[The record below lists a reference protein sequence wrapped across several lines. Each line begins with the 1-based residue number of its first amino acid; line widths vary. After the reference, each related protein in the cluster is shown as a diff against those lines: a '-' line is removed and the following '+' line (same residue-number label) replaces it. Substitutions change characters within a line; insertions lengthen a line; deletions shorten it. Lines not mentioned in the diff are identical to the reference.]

1 MDTWQLLSRQNAAT
15 TLALPGGHSP
25 DPLPWPPLFLRPVQ
39 HSLAMAAA
47 FQDAGF
53 PAAAV
58 HGKLPQAEREH
69 LLQQFKAGKIQA
81 SH

>member
-1 MDTWQLLSRQNAAT
+1 
-15 TLALPGGHSP
+15 
-25 DPLPWPPLFLRPVQ
+25 
-39 HSLAMAAA
+39 MAAA